1 MTLATPLPTIVD
13 CDTGIDDALA
23 LLLAARS
30 PEIDLVAVT
39 CVAGNVVLAQV
50 VRNTLGVLAAAGVR
64 VPVAAGA
71 ARPLLRRLTTA
82 TFFHGADGIG
92 GAALPPPL
100 AEPVA
105 ESAPALLCRLAREY
119 GGALNLVATGPLTNV
134 ALAC

>member
-1 MTLATPLPTIVD
+1 
-13 CDTGIDDALA
+13 
-23 LLLAARS
+23 
-30 PEIDLVAVT
+30 
-39 CVAGNVVLAQV
+39 
-50 VRNTLGVLAAAGVR
+50 

-82 TFFHGADGIG
+82 TFFHGTDGIG

-119 GGALNLVATGPLTNV
+119 AGTLNLVATGPLTNL
-134 ALAC
+134 ALACRLDSSFATRLRRLVVMGGAATVAGNVTPAAEADFYH